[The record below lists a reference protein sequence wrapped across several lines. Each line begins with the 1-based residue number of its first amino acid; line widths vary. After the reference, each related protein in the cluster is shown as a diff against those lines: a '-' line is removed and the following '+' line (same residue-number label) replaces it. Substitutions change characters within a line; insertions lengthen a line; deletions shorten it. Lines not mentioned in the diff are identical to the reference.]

1 MTKRAKRTSRLVSR
15 RSRTR
20 RPSTRKS
27 RRKSRPVARRSR
39 SVARR
44 SRPVVRRSR
53 STIRGEDIEIFVYG
67 PGTDHYRI
75 VPPST
80 APTVTKLNLCQSK
93 GYYSCNMSPMC
104 NWSGTQ
110 NNGECR

>member
-1 MTKRAKRTSRLVSR
+1 MTKKAKRTSRSLIKSK
-15 RSRTR
+15 S
-20 RPSTRKS
+20 RPSSRKS
-27 RRKSRPVARRSR
+27 RKSHKSRKSRKSRPVARRSR
-39 SVARR
+39 PRR
-44 SRPVVRRSR
+44 AQ
-53 STIRGEDIEIFVYG
+53 IREDIEIFVYG
-67 PGTDHYRI
+67 PDTNRYQI

-110 NNGECR
+110 TNGECR